1 MSADGG
7 NGAIYTME
15 AQETTRNR
23 RRTGEERARRKVA
36 RARGTRWRGLGMSAC
51 LWRREQGEQGDCF
64 SSGSRGRGIGNH
76 IPPQQDTP
84 QQWTHTRILLMHYCH
99 KRQVII
105 AAFTGGKYSRNT
117 VHPEQLNR
125 SNYEQNN
132 EFKFHSK
139 RINSSLPARSP
150 FRF

>member
-1 MSADGG
+1 
-7 NGAIYTME
+7 ME
-15 AQETTRNR
+15 GTRNVCLPMEEGTGRTR
-23 RRTGEERARRKVA
+23 RLLFEWLTG
-36 RARGTRWRGLGMSAC
+36 T
-51 LWRREQGEQGDCF
+51 
-64 SSGSRGRGIGNH
+64 GIGNH

-84 QQWTHTRILLMHYCH
+84 QQWTHARILLMHYCH

-105 AAFTGGKYSRNT
+105 AAFRGGKYSRNT
-117 VHPEQLNR
+117 VHPGQLNR

-132 EFKFHSK
+132 DFKFHGK